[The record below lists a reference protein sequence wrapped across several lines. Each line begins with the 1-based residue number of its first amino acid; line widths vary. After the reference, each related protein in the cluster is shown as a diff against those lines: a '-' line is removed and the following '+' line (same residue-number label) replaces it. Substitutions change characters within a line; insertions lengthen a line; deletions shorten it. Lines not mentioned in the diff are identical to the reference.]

1 MINISIN
8 TDNAAFEDIAPDGMN
23 HELPRI
29 LEALA
34 NYIIKYNE
42 LPPAIFDINGN
53 KVGTITESV

>member
-8 TDNAAFEDIAPDGMN
+8 TDNAAFEDVAVDGMN

-34 NYIIKYNE
+34 NYITKYNR